1 MSALAVEA
9 RIPRGARFSYSEA
22 EKRRFMARAL
32 EVSRGAL
39 PRCRPNPPVGCVV
52 VRGGSIV
59 AEGFTQAPGCH
70 HAEAMALSALPGD
83 VSDCAAFVT
92 LEPCSFFGRTPSCA
106 KALIHRRVGAVF
118 VAVIDS
124 DPRNLGRGVAL
135 LRAAGIPVEVGTLA
149 GDVEAF
155 LGGYLIR

>member
-1 MSALAVEA
+1 
-9 RIPRGARFSYSEA
+9 
-22 EKRRFMARAL
+22 MARAL

-52 VRGGSIV
+52 VRGASIV

-70 HAEAMALSALPGD
+70 HAEAMALATLPGD
-83 VSDCAAFVT
+83 LSGCAAFVT
-92 LEPCSFFGRTPSCA
+92 LEPCSFAGRTPSCA
-106 KALIHRRVGAVF
+106 RALIARRIGAVF

-124 DPRNLGRGVAL
+124 DPRNLGRGIAL

-149 GDVEAF
+149 GDVESF
-155 LGGYLIR
+155 IGRYLIR

>member
-1 MSALAVEA
+1 MSALAAEPLPA
-9 RIPRGARFSYSEA
+9 RGARRSFAEA

-52 VRGGSIV
+52 VRGANIV

-70 HAEAMALSALPGD
+70 HAEAMALASLPGD
-83 VSDCAAFVT
+83 LSDCAAFVT

-106 KALIHRRVGAVF
+106 RALIQRRIGAVF

-124 DPRNLGRGVAL
+124 DPRNLGRGVAM

-149 GDVEAF
+149 DEAEAF
-155 LGGYLIR
+155 LGRYLIR

>member
-1 MSALAVEA
+1 MSAPALEAPLARRA
-9 RIPRGARFSYSEA
+9 RLSWSEA

-52 VRGGSIV
+52 ARGASIV

-70 HAEAMALSALPGD
+70 HAEAMALATLPGD
-83 VSDCAAFVT
+83 LSDCAAFVT

-106 KALIHRRVGAVF
+106 KALIARRIGAVF

-124 DPRNLGRGVAL
+124 DPRNLGRGIAL
-135 LRAAGIPVEVGTLA
+135 LRAAGVPVEVGTLA
-149 GDVEAF
+149 ADVESF
-155 LGGYLIR
+155 IGGYLIR